1 MRHRDHYYQYKEK
14 VLLLLLL
21 LFEGQIIKPIEVLH
35 MFLHSL
41 VDKFINYVKVVG
53 IYFLFFF
60 IFCKI
65 KNYLIDF
72 KIYIPEVN
80 FKI

>member
-1 MRHRDHYYQYKEK
+1 
-14 VLLLLLL
+14 
-21 LFEGQIIKPIEVLH
+21 

-53 IYFLFFF
+53 FYFLFFF

>member
-1 MRHRDHYYQYKEK
+1 
-14 VLLLLLL
+14 
-21 LFEGQIIKPIEVLH
+21 

-60 IFCKI
+60 IFFKI

-72 KIYIPEVN
+72 KIYILEVN